1 VNEVDEVSGSWEW
14 SLPGGARDNCN
25 SRRPVCVCVGV
36 CVCVCVGHSNFE
48 VNEVKPH
55 ETISNPRRGE
65 IFYGHKCNLDLIFFF
80 LLQLHK

>member
-1 VNEVDEVSGSWEW
+1 VGMVTPRWCKGQ
-14 SLPGGARDNCN
+14 LQLQKTC
-25 SRRPVCVCVGV
+25 VCVCGCV
-36 CVCVCVGHSNFE
+36 CLCVCVGHSNFE